1 MTFSELKQKVLFRV
15 GVSYLAGL
23 WLILQI
29 VATLTRYYG
38 MSTILFKGFAFMLIG
53 GYPIV
58 MGMAWV
64 YELTHKTRGWKE
76 QNLAEGKEAEPGKG
90 FYIIIGGIV
99 GLAVAILITD
109 LIVLG

>member
-23 WLILQI
+23 WLIL
-29 VATLTRYYG
+29 
-38 MSTILFKGFAFMLIG
+38 
-53 GYPIV
+53 PIV